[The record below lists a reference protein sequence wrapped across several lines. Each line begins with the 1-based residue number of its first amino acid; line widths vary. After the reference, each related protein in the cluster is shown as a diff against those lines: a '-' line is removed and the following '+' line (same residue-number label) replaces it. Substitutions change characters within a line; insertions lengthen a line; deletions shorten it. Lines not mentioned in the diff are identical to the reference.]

1 MVNKEL
7 SKGSIGMLLL
17 SILSQQDMYGY
28 QMIKELES
36 QSKNVFTLKE
46 GTLYPLL
53 HTMEKNG
60 FLEAYWQQQDNGRKR
75 KYYTITENGREEL
88 KKQTEEWITFS
99 NAVTQVVNNAI

>member
-7 SKGSIGMLLL
+7 SKGSIGLLLL
-17 SILSQQDMYGY
+17 SILSQKDMYGY

-36 QSKNVFTLKE
+36 QSENVFTLKE

-60 FLEAYWQQQDNGRKR
+60 FLEAYWEQQENGRKR

-88 KKQTEEWITFS
+88 KKQAEEWFS
-99 NAVTQVVNNAI
+99 FSKAVTQVVQNSI